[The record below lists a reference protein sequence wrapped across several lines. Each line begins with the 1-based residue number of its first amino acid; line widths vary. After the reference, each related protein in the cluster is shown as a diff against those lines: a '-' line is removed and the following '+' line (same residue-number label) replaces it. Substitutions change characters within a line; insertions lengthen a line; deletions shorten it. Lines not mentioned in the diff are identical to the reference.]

1 MTEDPV
7 LDYLQRTYG
16 KTWRIWRTENWW
28 VANPRTGG
36 TGVTPTLME
45 PTPQDLERALLDPGE
60 AIGQGVVPCPR
71 SC

>member
-16 KTWRIWRTENWW
+16 TRWRIWRTPNWW
-28 VANPRTGG
+28 MANPRTSG

-45 PTPQDLERALLDPGE
+45 RTPQDLEQHMRNPGR
-60 AIGQGVVPCPR
+60 AIGQEVIPCPR

>member
-16 KTWRIWRTENWW
+16 RTWRIWRTENWW
-28 VANPRTGG
+28 LANPRRSG

-45 PTPQDLERALLDPGE
+45 RTPQDLEACFRDPGE
-60 AIGQGVVPCPR
+60 AIGRMVIPWPR
-71 SC
+71 NR

>member
-16 KTWRIWRTENWW
+16 KHWRIWRTPNWW
-28 VANPRTGG
+28 MANPRRSG

-45 PTPQDLERALLDPGE
+45 PTPQALEARLHEPGE
-60 AIGQGVVPCPR
+60 AIGQGVVPWPR